1 MHEEDWVVWM
11 SDEDQEMVLPS
22 TAVTIT
28 LEKSRK
34 MKGWEYTQIFTQL
47 FNALSHV
54 CDDAQLTC
62 ENSHKI
68 ANEH

>member
-1 MHEEDWVVWM
+1 M
-11 SDEDQEMVLPS
+11 SDEDQENGS
-22 TAVTIT
+22 TLNYNNNNKT
-28 LEKSRK
+28 E
-34 MKGWEYTQIFTQL
+34 IFTQL